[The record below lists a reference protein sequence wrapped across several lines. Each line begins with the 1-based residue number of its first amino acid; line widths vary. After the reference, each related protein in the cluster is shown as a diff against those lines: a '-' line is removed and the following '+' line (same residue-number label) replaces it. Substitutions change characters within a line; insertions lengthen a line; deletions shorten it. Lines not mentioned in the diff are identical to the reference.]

1 MRRLARIFRRGS
13 RRGIVRDQSGVAA
26 VEFAFIST
34 AMFAMLSGAVDL
46 TYAIT
51 IQRDLNRIA
60 AEIAMALASCP
71 DESCLTQTIQSIGP
85 RRPSIAPALPTI
97 EIGMAYFQEKN
108 NAIDGNSMGGT
119 MTFLPPDMNARA
131 LTLLGDLDHGVAVR
145 VSYTHRPI
153 ILGFADDWGFTV
165 KNFSAWVVTLR
176 RHG

>member
-1 MRRLARIFRRGS
+1 MRRLANVFRRGS
-13 RRGIVRDQSGVAA
+13 RRGIVRDQRGVAA
-26 VEFAFIST
+26 VEFALIST

-60 AEIAMALASCP
+60 AEIALALASCS
-71 DESCLTQTIQSIGP
+71 DESCLNQAIQSIGP

-131 LTLLGDLDHGVAVR
+131 LALLGDLDHGVAVR

-176 RHG
+176 RHN